1 MCNSFTLA
9 QVNIFRGFY
18 LLGAG
23 GTLVLGALLILVNML
38 SVNIVSAESAT
49 IMLAGCGS
57 SVLFYVSISCAC
69 V

>member
-1 MCNSFTLA
+1 MYKSFTLA
-9 QVNIFRGFY
+9 QVNIFKVFY

-23 GTLVLGALLILVNML
+23 GTLVLGALLILVQ
-38 SVNIVSAESAT
+38 IVSAESAT

>member
-1 MCNSFTLA
+1 M
-9 QVNIFRGFY
+9 FY

-23 GTLVLGALLILVNML
+23 GTLVLGALLILV
-38 SVNIVSAESAT
+38 VDIASAESVT

-57 SVLFYVSISCAC
+57 SVVFYVSIRCAC

>member
-1 MCNSFTLA
+1 MYKSFTLA
-9 QVNIFRGFY
+9 QVNIFKVFY

-23 GTLVLGALLILVNML
+23 GTLVLGALLILVQM
-38 SVNIVSAESAT
+38 VSAELAH